1 MGKDN
6 KLQLELLEGKLQTIA
21 QITQDL
27 AETIQGDS
35 LALLALLRTLERL
48 HQEIR
53 DSFFQDALPDNR
65 QALYNLLRDIETSG
79 GWPYIHRMKLQ
90 SLLKQLSTEI
100 PSPLPYLAEELHPSK
115 PTTTQ
120 E

>member
-1 MGKDN
+1 
-6 KLQLELLEGKLQTIA
+6 
-21 QITQDL
+21 
-27 AETIQGDS
+27 
-35 LALLALLRTLERL
+35 LLALLRTLERL

-90 SLLKQLSTEI
+90 SLLKQLSTEL
-100 PSPLPYLAEELHPSK
+100 PFHLPLLSEEIHPSEA
-115 PTTTQ
+115 TS
-120 E
+120 EHE